1 MAQAPLETDIMNS
14 ASGDVQSISDGSS
27 IGGATQSQSGN
38 SRSEDDYS
46 TGANAARRENLV
58 ISSAKL
64 FVLFFLLSLAVV
76 VSYLWYQF
84 TKAMEEDSYQD
95 GFNEHATR
103 LVDSFLEK
111 VEYKVLTASTLAMS
125 LTSHVSHS
133 SSMEW
138 PFVSFP
144 NFERRTAGARRLSGA
159 TSIWFSPL
167 VLEEN
172 RSLWETYAT
181 DNEGMLQSNF
191 SDPFDPHADHVGEIA
206 QSDYHDDEIDS
217 PYRQGDWQ
225 VDEGIYRIADTVAIT
240 QEFGQTTYAPIWQS
254 APVSL
259 TKTTAM
265 YNQLSEDFRQEV
277 IGAMVELKTPFFSK
291 SQLAGDDSSLVNDYK
306 TEPNVYLYH
315 PIFDSVQKAAV
326 VGGLTFDLDWSS
338 FWLDTVDGIPGPLT
352 VILESNCGQAYTY
365 TLDGDSHVEFVGE
378 GETYYAES
386 SESLVMETDYA
397 DFATLF
403 GYDVDQENICSY
415 RMKVY
420 PTKDFEEEFIT
431 NTPTLSALGVGAI
444 FLLTAAV
451 FIFYDCL
458 VERRQARVMQS
469 AKRSNAIV
477 R

>member
-1 MAQAPLETDIMNS
+1 MAQTPLETDALHS
-14 ASGDVQSISDGSS
+14 SSGDDESDGSS
-27 IGGATQSQSGN
+27 IGETIQSQSGH
-38 SRSEDDYS
+38 SGPDDDVS
-46 TGANAARRENLV
+46 TDATARRENRA

-64 FVLFFLLSLAVV
+64 LVLFFLLSLAVV
-76 VSYLWYQF
+76 VSYVWYTL
-84 TKAMEEDSYQD
+84 TKAMEENAYQD
-95 GFNEHATR
+95 YFNEYSTK
-103 LVDSFLEK
+103 LVEIFLER
-111 VEYKVLTASTLAMS
+111 VEYKALTASTIAMS

-144 NFERRTAGARRLSGA
+144 NFERRTAGARRLTSA
-159 TSIWFSPL
+159 TSVWFSPL
-167 VLEEN
+167 VHEEN

-191 SDPFDPHADHVGEIA
+191 SDPFDPREEHVGEIS
-206 QSDYHDDEIDS
+206 QGDKDDEIDS
-217 PYRQGDWQ
+217 PYRQVDWQ
-225 VDEGIYRIADTVAIT
+225 VDEGIYRIADTVAVP
-240 QEFGQTTYAPIWQS
+240 QEFGKTTYAPIWQS

-265 YNQLSEDFRQEV
+265 YNQLSEDFRLEV
-277 IGAMVELKTPFFSK
+277 IGAMVELKTPIFSK
-291 SQLAGDDSSLVNDYK
+291 SQLAGDDSSLVKDYK

-315 PIFDSVQKAAV
+315 PIFDSVQKTTV
-326 VGGLTFDLDWSS
+326 VGGLTFDLDWTS
-338 FWLDTVDGIPGPLT
+338 FWIDTVNGIPGPLT
-352 VILESNCGQAYTY
+352 VVLENNCGQAYTY
-365 TLDGDSHVEFVGE
+365 TLNGDSRAEFVGE
-378 GETYYAES
+378 GETYYEES
-386 SESLVMETDYA
+386 SEGLVMETDYA

-403 GYDVDQENICSY
+403 GYDVDQENVCSY
-415 RMKVY
+415 RVKVY
-420 PTKDFEEEFIT
+420 PSKDFEEEFIT
-431 NTPTLSALGVGAI
+431 ARPTWSAVGVGCI